1 MTTPTPEIVYPP
13 LHPEKKPYDPTAGAF
28 WRFFTEEEQ
37 TMLLD
42 HPAEELNL
50 EIILLRSEIAE
61 VLKAQQKQPATTPE
75 ETLSTL
81 YNISVA
87 AHTVG
92 SLLKYQSDYKKTHN
106 KWQDLLD
113 EAMHIARIRTG
124 VYRHVAAL
132 GYEVPAGVLEIEPD
146 LLPHP
151 QSYSD
156 SVKEREQSI
165 ATIANPGACA
175 PGTKEEEEKKRL
187 ELAA

>member
-1 MTTPTPEIVYPP
+1 MPPTEYPP
-13 LHPEKKPYDPTAGAF
+13 LHPEKKPYDPSTGAF
-28 WRFFTEEEQ
+28 WRFFTADEQ
-37 TMLLD
+37 QMLLD
-42 HPAEELNL
+42 HPAEELGL

-61 VLKAQQKQPATTPE
+61 VLRTQQMEPATTPE
-75 ETLSTL
+75 ETLSLL

-92 SLLKYQSDYKKTHN
+92 SLLKYQSDYHKTHN
-106 KWQDLLD
+106 KWDELIE

-132 GYEVPAGVLEIEPD
+132 GYTVPDGVLEIEPD

-156 SVKEREQSI
+156 SLKDN
-165 ATIANPGACA
+165 NP
-175 PGTKEEEEKKRL
+175 
-187 ELAA
+187 

>member
-1 MTTPTPEIVYPP
+1 MTTPIKYPP
-13 LHPEKKPYDPTAGAF
+13 LHPEKKPYDPSTGAF
-28 WRFFTEEEQ
+28 WRYFTLDEQ
-37 TMLLD
+37 QMLLD
-42 HPAEELNL
+42 HPAEELGL

-61 VLKAQQKQPATTPE
+61 VLKSQQMEPARTPD
-75 ETLSTL
+75 ETLSIL

-87 AHTVG
+87 AHTIG

-106 KWQDLLD
+106 KWDELLE

-132 GYEVPAGVLEIEPD
+132 GYAVPDGVLDIEPD

-156 SVKEREQSI
+156 SLKNN
-165 ATIANPGACA
+165 TP
-175 PGTKEEEEKKRL
+175 
-187 ELAA
+187 